1 MRKSLGAGDMAKINI
16 WEINKIILYNMK
28 KLANSINE
36 SIVNEGK
43 VTVTTLESPQAV
55 KYDLT
60 PGFTD
65 SGFPGIIIGKPFKY
79 DDMKGEA
86 AAMKLV
92 KKFGLT
98 VGNDYDFW
106 IGDLEEEYGDD
117 IKKMWFVYFLNNENY
132 EVDCYTFPDGV
143 CALM

>member
-1 MRKSLGAGDMAKINI
+1 MKNLKS
-16 WEINKIILYNMK
+16 
-28 KLANSINE
+28 
-36 SIVNEGK
+36 V
-43 VTVTTLESPQAV
+43 LESRIDESKVSVTCLEQPNNV

-60 PGFTD
+60 PGWYEG
-65 SGFPGIIIGKPFKY
+65 GFPGIIIGKPFKY
-79 DDMKGEA
+79 DDMKGEG

-98 VGNDYDFW
+98 IGNDYGFW

-132 EVDCYTFPDGV
+132 EVDCYVFGDGGV

>member
-1 MRKSLGAGDMAKINI
+1 MKTLTNI
-16 WEINKIILYNMK
+16 L
-28 KLANSINE
+28 NE
-36 SIVNEGK
+36 SIITEGK
-43 VTVTTLESPQAV
+43 VSVTTLESPQAV

-60 PGFTD
+60 PGYTD

-79 DDMKGEA
+79 KDAKGEA
-86 AAMKLV
+86 EAMKLV

-106 IGDLEEEYGDD
+106 IGELEHEYGNS
-117 IKKMWFVYFLNNENY
+117 IKNQWFVYFLNNENY